1 MVVSIRWHD
10 LSQVLPPVALAVI
23 GDDVVGNEDGT
34 HDALGS
40 ATKLPEDT
48 EDKPPAIDMEDGA
61 VLVLVLA
68 PDVSTW

>member
-1 MVVSIRWHD
+1 M
-10 LSQVLPPVALAVI
+10 ALAVI

-68 PDVSTW
+68 PDVST